1 LRGGITSKHIQL
13 LKYAAPVCCSNVL
26 LKSLSAEYIKL
37 LKSFSAEALQCV
49 DKSEA
54 EKGRV
59 LKLISD
65 AALSKDQAALSE
77 DQAPCSAICYYC
89 CIIEEQVND
98 M

>member
-1 LRGGITSKHIQL
+1 
-13 LKYAAPVCCSNVL
+13 VCGQVRE
-26 LKSLSAEYIKL
+26 LSRVSVK
-37 LKSFSAEALQCV
+37 
-49 DKSEA
+49 A

-65 AALSKDQAALSE
+65 AALSEDQAALSE

>member
-1 LRGGITSKHIQL
+1 
-13 LKYAAPVCCSNVL
+13 VCGQVRE
-26 LKSLSAEYIKL
+26 LSRVSVK
-37 LKSFSAEALQCV
+37 
-49 DKSEA
+49 A

-65 AALSKDQAALSE
+65 AALSKDQAALSGDQAALSG